1 MDDPSWPNL
10 DPAAPDLESLP
21 EEPTP
26 GQIVRVLGTALLAF
40 GQLWPRA
47 VQALLY
53 LKLAVERLE
62 RLPREED
69 IAATAQ
75 RVAEAAK
82 RKAQQIANLTP
93 DVVGDLIKTEVK
105 EALAQQRAS
114 DLRVV
119 ADKIEADR
127 IAKLAD
133 DKIRAGERGRMR
145 RDIIVAVVSGIILL
159 VAGCL
164 VTFAEGRMRGFA
176 ERAAMAPTA
185 PPVFVF
191 PAPSR

>member
-133 DKIRAGERGRMR
+133 DKIEAVY
-145 RDIIVAVVSGIILL
+145 VA
-159 VAGCL
+159 
-164 VTFAEGRMRGFA
+164 TD
-176 ERAAMAPTA
+176 
-185 PPVFVF
+185 
-191 PAPSR
+191 APSHARHCIEVLNCGPSSQRRA